1 MGSKYFRDLG
11 WAQLSGRWT
20 PVALFTLVY
29 MALCMV
35 AGAFT
40 GPLVSLVSLM
50 LMPMTYSYNVTFLN
64 DKRSASE
71 FKIEQLFDG
80 YKDFLRIMGTM
91 LLTNVYQFLW
101 TLLLIVPGVIKA
113 ISYSQTQFILKDC
126 PELSFNE
133 AIERSMDMME
143 GHKMQYFLLSLSF
156 IGWIL
161 LAIISCGIL
170 SLWVNPYISATNAHF
185 YEYVKDEYEKRI
197 TA

>member
-1 MGSKYFRDLG
+1 MNSKYFRNLG

-20 PVALFTLVY
+20 SAALFALVY
-29 MALCMV
+29 MAISTA
-35 AGAFT
+35 AGSLT
-40 GPLVSLVSLM
+40 GPMVWLVVLL
-50 LMPMTYSYNVTFLN
+50 LMPLSYSYNVAFLD

-91 LLTNVYQFLW
+91 LLKEVYIVLW

-113 ISYSQTQFILKDC
+113 ISYSQTQFVLKDC
-126 PELSFNE
+126 PELSYNE
-133 AIERSMDMME
+133 AIERSMAMME

-156 IGWIL
+156 FGWIV

-185 YEYVKDEYEKRI
+185 YEYVKGEYDKRI

>member
-1 MGSKYFRDLG
+1 MNSKYFRNLG

-20 PVALFTLVY
+20 PAALFTLVY
-29 MALCMV
+29 IAVTVV
-35 AGAFT
+35 AGSLT
-40 GPLVSLVSLM
+40 GPFVWLVSLL
-50 LMPMTYSYNVTFLN
+50 LMPLTYSYGVAFLD

-91 LLTNVYQFLW
+91 LLKEVYIVLW

-113 ISYSQTQFILKDC
+113 ISYSQTLYVLKDC
-126 PELSFNE
+126 PELSFND
-133 AIERSMDMME
+133 AIERSMAMME
-143 GHKMQYFLLSLSF
+143 GYKMRYFLLSLSF
-156 IGWIL
+156 FGWIV

-185 YEYVKDEYEKRI
+185 YEYVKGEYEKRI

>member
-1 MGSKYFRDLG
+1 MGSKYFRNLG

-20 PVALFTLVY
+20 PAALFTLAY

-35 AGAFT
+35 AGALT
-40 GPLVSLVSLM
+40 GPLVYLVSLM
-50 LMPMTYSYNVTFLN
+50 LMPMTYSYNVAFLD

-143 GHKMQYFLLSLSF
+143 GHKMQYFLLWLSF

-170 SLWVNPYISATNAHF
+170 SLWVNPYISATFAHF

>member
-1 MGSKYFRDLG
+1 MSAKYFRNLG

-20 PVALFTLVY
+20 SAALFALVY
-29 MALCMV
+29 MAISTA
-35 AGAFT
+35 AGSLT
-40 GPLVSLVSLM
+40 GPMVWLVVLL
-50 LMPMTYSYNVTFLN
+50 LMPLSYSYNVAFLD

-91 LLTNVYQFLW
+91 LLTEVYIVLW

-113 ISYSQTQFILKDC
+113 ISYSQTQFILKDY
-126 PELSFNE
+126 PELSYNE
-133 AIERSMDMME
+133 AIERSMAMME
-143 GHKMQYFLLSLSF
+143 GHKMQYFFMALSF

-185 YEYVKDEYEKRI
+185 YEYVKGEYEKRI

>member
-1 MGSKYFRDLG
+1 MSAKYFRNLG

-20 PVALFTLVY
+20 SAALFALVY
-29 MALCMV
+29 MAISTA
-35 AGAFT
+35 AGSLT
-40 GPLVSLVSLM
+40 GPMVWLVVLL
-50 LMPMTYSYNVTFLN
+50 LMPLSYSYNVAFLD

-91 LLTNVYQFLW
+91 LLKEVYIVLW

-113 ISYSQTQFILKDC
+113 ISYSQTQFVLKDC
-126 PELSFNE
+126 PELSYNE
-133 AIERSMDMME
+133 AIERSMAMME
-143 GHKMQYFLLSLSF
+143 GHKMQYFILSLSF
-156 IGWIL
+156 IGWIV

-185 YEYVKDEYEKRI
+185 YEYVKEEYEKRI

>member
-1 MGSKYFRDLG
+1 MNAKYFRNLG

-20 PVALFTLVY
+20 PAALFTLVY
-29 MALCMV
+29 IAISIA
-35 AGAFT
+35 AGSLT
-40 GPLVSLVSLM
+40 GPFVCLVSLL
-50 LMPMTYSYNVTFLN
+50 LLPMSYSYSVAFLD

-91 LLTNVYQFLW
+91 LLTEVYIVLW

-113 ISYSQTQFILKDC
+113 ISYSQTQFILKDY
-126 PELSFNE
+126 PELSYNE
-133 AIERSMDMME
+133 AIERSMAMME
-143 GHKMQYFLLSLSF
+143 GHKMQYFFMALSF

-185 YEYVKDEYEKRI
+185 YEYVKGEYEKRI

>member
-1 MGSKYFRDLG
+1 MCSKYFRDLG

-35 AGAFT
+35 AGALT

-50 LMPMTYSYNVTFLN
+50 LMPMTYSYNVAFLD

-101 TLLLIVPGVIKA
+101 TLLLIIPGVIKA